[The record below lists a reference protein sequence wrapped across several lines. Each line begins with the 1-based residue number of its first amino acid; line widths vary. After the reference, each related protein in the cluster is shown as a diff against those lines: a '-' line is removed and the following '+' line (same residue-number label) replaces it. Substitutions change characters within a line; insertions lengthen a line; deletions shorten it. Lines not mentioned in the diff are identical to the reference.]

1 MIAAT
6 DLSRLAPADKAAI
19 IYAQARSDVAT
30 RLWRAALGSYDDS
43 DTDRAASGAGE
54 CPEFNLDTLLSLL
67 ASKNSAS
74 APSAIA
80 PVVAPVA
87 TAMAPS
93 QGMTVAAGVT
103 AESGA
108 REAGLLDTGSSHT
121 SAHDAAP
128 SDLLSGLGPNMR
140 FGQVL
145 VAAAA
150 RTGIPAAAIAAIVD
164 AEAGRNCDGKWNT
177 GSRNPRSSA
186 AGLGQFLSG
195 TWQGE
200 AERPGT
206 WLHDTAAS
214 HGWLDNNGRLL
225 AEARSALLALRYDG
239 TASINA
245 TADYARSSLTRLKRA
260 GIAIGDDVA
269 SVARAAYLGH
279 HLGAGDSVRFLKGGL
294 DSGRAR
300 VLLDA
305 QVGSANASQRIARAG
320 DAASAHRS
328 WLLDYVNRHIT
339 PSRFGA

>member
-43 DTDRAASGAGE
+43 ETDGAAVRGGD
-54 CPEFNLDTLLSLL
+54 CTEFNLDTLLSLL
-67 ASKNSAS
+67 GSKGAAG
-74 APSAIA
+74 APSA
-80 PVVAPVA
+80 VAPPA
-87 TAMAPS
+87 APMTTGMAPS
-93 QGMTVAAGVT
+93 PTAAAPASTT
-103 AESGA
+103 AAPGA
-108 REAGLLDTGSSHT
+108 RDAGFLDAGSSG
-121 SAHDAAP
+121 SGGHDAAP

-140 FGQVL
+140 YGEVL

-164 AEAGRNCDGKWNT
+164 AEAGRGCDGKWNT

-206 WLHDTAAS
+206 WLHDTALS
-214 HGWLDNNGRLL
+214 HGWLGSNGRLL
-225 AEARSALLALRYDG
+225 PEARSALLALRYDG

-245 TADYARSSLTRLKRA
+245 TADYASSSVAHLRRA
-260 GIAIGDDVA
+260 GITIGDDVA

-305 QVGSANASQRIARAG
+305 QVGTASASQRIARAG

-339 PSRFGA
+339 PARFGA

>member
-1 MIAAT
+1 MIVAT

-43 DTDRAASGAGE
+43 DTGGAMTGAAE
-54 CPEFNLDTLLSLL
+54 CPDFNLDTLLSLL
-67 ASKNSAS
+67 VPRN
-74 APSAIA
+74 APSAPASAA
-80 PVVAPVA
+80 PSATPVA
-87 TAMAPS
+87 TGVPPS
-93 QGMTVAAGVT
+93 RNTAFMTGAA
-103 AESGA
+103 ADSGSLP
-108 REAGLLDTGSSHT
+108 AGLLDSGAPDTSPRNTGSS
-121 SAHDAAP
+121 
-128 SDLLSGLGPNMR
+128 DLLAGLGPNVR
-140 FGQVL
+140 YSGAL
-145 VAAAA
+145 AAAAA

-164 AEAGRNCDGKWNT
+164 AEAGKDCNGSWKT

-200 AERPGT
+200 AERRGT
-206 WLHDTAAS
+206 WLHDTAVS
-214 HGWLDNNGRLL
+214 KGWLGSDGRLL
-225 AEARSALLALRYDG
+225 PAARAALLALRYDG

-245 TADYARSSLTRLKRA
+245 TADYARSSVAHLKQA
-260 GIAIGDDVA
+260 GIAIGEDIA

-300 VLLDA
+300 LLLDA
-305 QVGSANASQRIARAG
+305 QVGSANASQRVARTG

-328 WLLDYVNRHIT
+328 WLLDFVNRHVT